1 MCDYSLHVYPNRLAT
16 DGEELVVHR
25 FGGASLGLASPSDLC
40 PVIKASSGDPT
51 SKKRWSWT
59 AIKEWFVANR
69 LEGQPDKRT
78 SAVCV
83 PPGARLLL
91 KDIPKGLQRELGVG
105 EVEEVKFV
113 EISAEVNTYRDAV
126 RFKNSKQLRLQALR
140 EGQRVTVLSL
150 TPEEVEETLSPTS
163 EPLVNASLKFPR
175 AAADNASTATLF
187 TRNSSIS
194 VDAPLLP
201 LVSHRK

>member
-25 FGGASLGLASPSDLC
+25 FGGASLGLASPSDLR
-40 PVIKASSGDPT
+40 PVITASSCDAT
-51 SKKRWSWT
+51 SKKPCSWT
-59 AIKEWFVANR
+59 VIKEWLLTNR
-69 LEGQPDKRT
+69 PQGQPVKRT
-78 SAVCV
+78 PAVCV

-126 RFKNSKQLRLQALR
+126 RFKNSRQLLVQALR
-140 EGQRVTVLSL
+140 EGQRVKVLSL
-150 TPEEVEETLSPTS
+150 TPEEVEETPFS
-163 EPLVNASLKFPR
+163 ELR
-175 AAADNASTATLF
+175 A
-187 TRNSSIS
+187 TR
-194 VDAPLLP
+194 
-201 LVSHRK
+201 

>member
-25 FGGASLGLASPSDLC
+25 FGGASLGLASPSDLR
-40 PVIKASSGDPT
+40 PVITASSCDAT
-51 SKKRWSWT
+51 SKKPWSWT
-59 AIKEWFVANR
+59 VIKEWFLEGV
-69 LEGQPDKRT
+69 EGQPDKRT
-78 SAVCV
+78 PAVCV

-113 EISAEVNTYRDAV
+113 EISAEANRYRDAV
-126 RFKNSKQLRLQALR
+126 HFNNNRQLLLQALR

-150 TPEEVEETLSPTS
+150 TPKEGEETSFSS
-163 EPLVNASLKFPR
+163 EPLVSASLEFSRTAGNASV
-175 AAADNASTATLF
+175 ATPF
-187 TRNSSIS
+187 TRNSST
-194 VDAPLLP
+194 
-201 LVSHRK
+201 